1 MVDPDKIGLVDSD
14 GVTTPDV
21 LGVDIGDSNV
31 PGNSQY
37 LLSIQL

>member
-21 LGVDIGDSNV
+21 LRIDIGD
-31 PGNSQY
+31 GNIPRTGQY
-37 LLSIQL
+37 LPFIRV